1 MNKDYNTFNSI
12 LDNADRITNY
22 DKHVE
27 DKCWKPKWYY
37 SLNSQWYS
45 MIFIFFFS
53 IFLFQIFKG

>member
-27 DKCWKPKWYY
+27 EKCWKPK
-37 SLNSQWYS
+37 
-45 MIFIFFFS
+45 
-53 IFLFQIFKG
+53 

>member
-27 DKCWKPKWYY
+27 EKCWTPEWYY

-53 IFLFQIFKG
+53 IFLFQVFKG